1 MPRKEE
7 EIMKKSIYTITLIM
21 IAAMILC
28 LAITPAAICEE
39 CGIGTAASR
48 ITETEETTIP
58 YATEYITD
66 TTMTPGSGTRVIQ
79 AGKNGVKTVTYLVDY
94 EDGVEKA
101 RGIEDVT
108 VTDPTNEII
117 GVAPKPEDV
126 VTKEETKTETI
137 YYKTETVNDPDRIKG
152 EADQVVQEGK
162 NGSREVVYTVVY
174 MNGKEINR
182 SEKSSR
188 VITPA
193 VNKIVSVATGEYDLS
208 YETKTV
214 TIPYTTIYED
224 ASNWRV
230 GEESVAQEGQNGEKE
245 VTYAIYKDKNG
256 KEVSRSVYSEK
267 ITKNVQNKIVYK
279 GTFEPV
285 VSYTVVDLPNL
296 PECDAN
302 KRNSDLDADSVAWAM
317 KMAQED
323 NVYHSSTLVGDYG
336 ESVGA
341 WGSVDGVVN
350 GRDYTVISTQNGQ
363 TYNGIVSL
371 GSHGGEIL
379 ANAKRWGAGCV
390 MRSET
395 QPDGTVVNVYF
406 ACARSNNY

>member
-7 EIMKKSIYTITLIM
+7 EIMKKSIYTITMIM

-94 EDGVEKA
+94 EDGVVKA

-108 VTDPTNEII
+108 IIDPTNEII

-152 EADQVVQEGK
+152 EADQVIQEGK

-193 VNKIVSVATGEYDLS
+193 VNKIISVATGEYDLS

-224 ASNWRV
+224 ANNWYA
-230 GEESVAQEGQNGEKE
+230 GEEAVAQEGQNGEKE
-245 VTYAIYKDKNG
+245 VTYAVYKDKNG

-267 ITKNVQNKIVYK
+267 ITKNVTNKIIYR
-279 GTFEPV
+279 GTFVP
-285 VSYTVVDLPNL
+285 TVTYRVETVPDL
-296 PECDAN
+296 PECDPSR
-302 KRNSDLDADSVAWAM
+302 RNADLNNACIEWAM
-317 KMAQED
+317 SMATD
-323 NVYHSSTLVGDYG
+323 NNVFHSGLGHG

-341 WGSVDGVVN
+341 WGSIDGVVN

-371 GSHGGEIL
+371 GSHGGGL
-379 ANAKRWGAGCV
+379 LSSGDRWGAGCV
-390 MRSET
+390 VRSET
-395 QPDGTVVNVYF
+395 QPDGSVVEIYF
-406 ACARSNNY
+406 ACARSEIN

>member
-7 EIMKKSIYTITLIM
+7 EIMKKSIYTITMIM

-94 EDGVEKA
+94 EDGVERA
-101 RGIEDVT
+101 RGMEDVT
-108 VTDPTNEII
+108 IIDPINEII

-152 EADQVVQEGK
+152 EADQVIQEGK

-208 YETKTV
+208 YETETV
-214 TIPYTTIYED
+214 TIPYTTIYKD
-224 ASNWRV
+224 ADNWYV
-230 GEESVAQEGQNGEKE
+230 GEESVDQEGQNGEKE
-245 VTYAIYKDKNG
+245 VTYAVYKDKNG
-256 KEVSRSVYSEK
+256 NEVSRSVSSEK
-267 ITKNVQNKIVYK
+267 ITKNVTNKIIYR
-279 GTFEPV
+279 GTFVPEYTYEV
-285 VSYTVVDLPNL
+285 VAVPDL
-296 PECDAN
+296 PEC
-302 KRNSDLDADSVAWAM
+302 KPERRTSDLDTACAEWAM
-317 KMAQED
+317 VMARND
-323 NVYHSSTLVGDYG
+323 HVTHSDHDWG

-341 WGSVDGVVN
+341 WGSIDAVVN
-350 GRDYTVISTQNGQ
+350 GRDYTVISTQDGN
-363 TYNGIVSL
+363 TYSGNVSL
-371 GSHGGEIL
+371 GSHGGEML
-379 ANAKRWGAGCV
+379 ATGREWGAGCV
-390 MRSET
+390 ARTET
-395 QPDGTVVNVYF
+395 LPGGGTRTIYY
-406 ACARSNNY
+406 ACARSN